1 MNTINR
7 KTVCVIAALSI
18 IGLTGGC
25 GGLKG
30 TSKRSK
36 LAAGRTDLGTTIG
49 SLAEIYSAEFAA
61 VEGYGLVGG
70 LQGTGSSECPPALR
84 AYLRRYILT
93 QLPQHKINVDELIDS
108 DATAVVHVG
117 GEVQTVMSGKR
128 YFDVRVTAL
137 RGTQTTS
144 LEGGWL
150 YGAELKVAG
159 RLGAATR
166 AVGSAGGP
174 VFIDKIG
181 SPRASRK
188 VGYVLAGGRVLK
200 EYRAHLVLHE
210 PDFEVTSNVRNR
222 INERFGFGAAKA
234 VLPGRIELGV
244 PPNYRGQEQRF
255 ISMVKATYLSENPEI
270 TKERIMAF
278 IRKLAISPDKYA
290 SEVALEAIGNE
301 SLGKLS
307 ILLNSSNE
315 EVRLHAG
322 RCMLNLGSQEGLGTL
337 IRIAMDTG
345 SAYRIEALEA
355 LTRSARRNDAAAI
368 SRRLLR
374 DDDFGMR
381 LAAYEQLRE
390 LDDISLARE
399 FIARSFYLE
408 QIAQSQYEG
417 IFVSR
422 SGEPR
427 IVLFG
432 APISCRDNV
441 FVQSEDGSVILN
453 APTGQNYVSVIRKH
467 PTQPSVVAHLKSSFD
482 LADII
487 RVLCEEPSRKDE
499 EGHGGLGVSY
509 SEMIALIKQMCD
521 KGAVSAEFRAGPLPK
536 IGVIVKK

>member
-30 TSKRSK
+30 TSRRSK

-49 SLAEIYSAEFAA
+49 SLAEIYSPESAA

-70 LQGTGSSECPPALR
+70 LQGTGSSECPTQLR

-108 DATAVVHVG
+108 HATAVVHVG
-117 GEVQTVMSGKR
+117 GEVQTVMSGNR
-128 YFDVRVTAL
+128 YFDVTVTAL
-137 RGTQTTS
+137 RDTQTTS

-150 YGAELKVAG
+150 YGAELRVAG

-166 AVGSAGGP
+166 VVASAGGP
-174 VFIDKIG
+174 VFIDKIA

-188 VGYVLAGGRVLK
+188 AGYVLAGGRVLK
-200 EYRAHLVLHE
+200 EYRAHLVLHK

-222 INERFGFGAAKA
+222 INERFGFGTAKA
-234 VLPGRIELGV
+234 LLPGRIELGV
-244 PPNYRGQEQRF
+244 PPKYRGQEQRF

-278 IRKLAISPDKYA
+278 VQRLAISPDKYA

-315 EVRLHAG
+315 QVRLHAG
-322 RCMLNLGSQEGLGTL
+322 RCMLNLRSQEGLGTL
-337 IRIAMDTG
+337 IKMALDKD
-345 SAYRIEALEA
+345 SAYRIEALQA
-355 LTRSARRNDAAAI
+355 LTRSAQRNDAAAI
-368 SRRLLR
+368 ARRLLR
-374 DDDFGMR
+374 DDDFDIR

-390 LDDISLARE
+390 LGDISLAQE

-408 QIAQSQYEG
+408 QIAPTQYEG
-417 IFVSR
+417 VFVSR

-453 APTGQNYVSVIRKH
+453 APTGQNYVSVIRKQ
-467 PTQPSVVAHLKSSFD
+467 PTRPSVVAHLKSSFD

-487 RVLCEEPSRKDE
+487 RLLCEERSGKDG
-499 EGHGGLGVSY
+499 EGQGGLGVSY

-521 KGAVSAEFRAGPLPK
+521 KGAVSAKFRAGPLPK